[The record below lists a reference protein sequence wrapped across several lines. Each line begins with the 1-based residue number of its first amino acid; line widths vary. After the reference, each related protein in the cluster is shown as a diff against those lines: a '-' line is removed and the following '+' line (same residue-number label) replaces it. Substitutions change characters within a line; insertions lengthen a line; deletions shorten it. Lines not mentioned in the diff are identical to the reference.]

1 MQQKKQE
8 NYMFQGENKM
18 AETKEKITDK
28 KSHVSD
34 IKIKAVKELAKAIE
48 GKNTILFASIKNLP
62 AAQFQK
68 IKKELSKEVIIK
80 IIKKRALKLAI
91 EMVKNKGVHQL
102 NDYIKEDIAIMIS
115 DMDCFD
121 LSKKLAQS
129 KTPVKAK
136 TGQKAECDI
145 EVEAGE
151 TDLPAGPAVSEL
163 SGLGLQVMIKAGK
176 IEIRESRVIVK
187 KDHIISEGAASIMA
201 KLNILPFSVG
211 FIPLVAYD
219 SKSDKIYT
227 EIIIDSEATLKNL
240 KDTFMKSKSFAVNL
254 GYICED
260 TIKLL
265 IAKAGRYE
273 RVINELIKTE
283 SAENSSK
290 IKKSSESSE
299 QMEEVK
305 NE

>member
-1 MQQKKQE
+1 MVK
-8 NYMFQGENKM
+8 
-18 AETKEKITDK
+18 TKEKITDK

-115 DMDCFD
+115 DMDCFE

>member
-1 MQQKKQE
+1 MVK
-8 NYMFQGENKM
+8 
-18 AETKEKITDK
+18 TKEKITDK

-34 IKIKAVKELAKAIE
+34 VKINAVKELAKAIE